1 MAVLGDIDHH
11 GLSPAEQEVA
21 HAGPQCHS
29 DTEIGVVG
37 HEHEHQNVAD
47 SHLNDVQKRL
57 QKVGGA

>member
-1 MAVLGDIDHH
+1 MAVLGDVDHH

-21 HAGPQCHS
+21 HAGPQRHS
-29 DTEIGVVG
+29 DAEIGVVG

-47 SHLNDVQKRL
+47 GHLNDVQKRL